1 MKELIEFIAQGLVD
15 KPEAVSIKEV
25 AGDNANI
32 YELTVD
38 QADLGKVIGKK
49 GRTAKAIRS
58 VMQAASAKDKTRSI
72 LEILG

>member
-25 AGDNANI
+25 PGDNANI

-38 QADLGKVIGKK
+38 QTDLGKVIGKK

-58 VMQAASAKDKTRSI
+58 VIQAASAKDKTRAI